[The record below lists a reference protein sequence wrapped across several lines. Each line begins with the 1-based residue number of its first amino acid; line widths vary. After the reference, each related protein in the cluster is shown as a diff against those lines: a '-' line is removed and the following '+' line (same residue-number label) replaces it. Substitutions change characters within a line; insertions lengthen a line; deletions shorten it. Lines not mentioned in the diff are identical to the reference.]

1 MNYLLSSEFELYG
14 LEASTPESWVAAAS
28 AMIDAHCR
36 RATLAVSQYVERM
49 RLPLG
54 RNSLQLTY
62 LPLALVASATSPIIG
77 ARARYAPTTA
87 RYGEGLSDVA
97 LDVAQSFSLAGS
109 WANLDPATVDFDK
122 ETGSALLPPNTLGLQ
137 YNEVEITYNAGLDP
151 LPDEVKFACAQIVKN
166 AQATPA
172 FNVRAEQIDSLRLEY
187 FADALLDASVRTM
200 LAPYVAQRL
209 G

>member
-1 MNYLLSSEFELYG
+1 MKYLLPEEFESYG
-14 LEASTPESWVAAAS
+14 LDAATPEAWVAAAS

-36 RATLAVSQYVERM
+36 RATLGVAQYMERQ
-49 RLPLG
+49 RLSYG
-54 RNSLQLTY
+54 RNSVQLTY
-62 LPLALVASATSPIIG
+62 LPLAAVSPATTPIVT
-77 ARARYAPTTA
+77 ARARYAPTTS

-109 WANLDPATVDFDK
+109 WTTLDVTAVDFEK
-122 ETGSALLPPNTLGLQ
+122 ENGSLLLPPNTLGFQ

-172 FNVRAEQIDSLRLEY
+172 FNVRAEQLDSMRLEY
-187 FADALLDASVRTM
+187 FADGLLDASVRSM
-200 LAPYVAQRL
+200 LGPYVAQRL

>member
-1 MNYLLSSEFELYG
+1 MNYLLPAEFESYG
-14 LEASTPESWVAAAS
+14 LDASTPEPWVAAAS
-28 AMIDAHCR
+28 AMIDSHCR
-36 RATLAVSQYVERM
+36 RSTLGVAQYVERQ
-49 RLPLG
+49 RLSHG
-54 RNSLQLTY
+54 RNTVQLTY
-62 LPLALVASATSPIIG
+62 LPLAAVLPATTPIAS
-77 ARARYAPTTA
+77 ARARYAPTSS
-87 RYGEGLSDVA
+87 RYGEGLSDMA

-109 WANLDPATVDFDK
+109 WTMLDAATVDFEKDN
-122 ETGSALLPPNTLGLQ
+122 GSLALPPNSLGFQ

-172 FNVRAEQIDSLRLEY
+172 FNVRAEQLDSMRLEY
-187 FADALLDASVRTM
+187 FADGLLDASVRTM